1 MEKAVSISN
10 KFRIKPDLPAG
21 FRDYGPA
28 DAIAKQAMIDVIRT
42 TFERFG
48 FDPLETSSV
57 QRTEVLTGG
66 EEDSGKIIFNVKGSQ
81 EEESDLPAV
90 ASAKEGSSLRFDL
103 TVPLARFMA
112 ANPDLPKP
120 FKRYQIGTVWRG
132 ERPQAGR
139 YREFL
144 QADVD
149 IVGSSSIDADAEI
162 AMIIYTVFK
171 NLGVNDFLIKI
182 NNRKLYN
189 ALPKLCG
196 FPEET
201 LWEVLRIIDKLD
213 KIGMDKMENEL
224 EKIIEKE
231 QAVSIRE
238 LLEQFQQSRD
248 ITSITL
254 NGKPLAKEGS
264 EELYRINE
272 LLEAMGMK
280 RGINWNFDISI
291 VRGLSYY
298 TGSVFEVTLP
308 YAPEVGS
315 VCGGGRY
322 DELVAQFTGQN
333 IPAVGVSFGVDRLFA
348 AMEKLG
354 VLRKKQTLTQV
365 LILQLDANL
374 RNDYL
379 TMAQELRNAGIN
391 TALYLGD
398 NQMFQAQLAYAVKK
412 EIPYMMIYGANEA
425 KQNIVAIKNLATRE
439 QAEMPRNELVGYF
452 KKFFLSP

>member
-1 MEKAVSISN
+1 MTEQAKAQKI
-10 KFRIKPDLPAG
+10 KRIKPDLPAG

-28 DAIAKQAMIDVIRT
+28 EAIAKQGMIDIIRT

-90 ASAKEGSSLRFDL
+90 ASAKDGSSLRFDL

-132 ERPQAGR
+132 ERPQQGR

-162 AMIIYTVFK
+162 AMIIYTAFK
-171 NLGVNDFLIKI
+171 NLGIERFVINY
-182 NNRKLYN
+182 NNRKMLN
-189 ALPKLCG
+189 MLPGFAG
-196 FPEET
+196 FPEEK
-201 LWEVLRIIDKLD
+201 LWDALRIIDKKD
-213 KIGMDKMENEL
+213 KIGDDGIFQELQKIFTKTVTDKIL
-224 EKIIEKE
+224 EFLSPSFLPMLQDEGFNDYGEIASTLC
-231 QAVSIRE
+231 QNTGLDADAVRKFFK
-238 LLEQFQQSRD
+238 LERY
-248 ITSITL
+248 L
-254 NGKPLAKEGS
+254 
-264 EELYRINE
+264 
-272 LLEAMGMK
+272 
-280 RGINWNFDISI
+280 

-298 TGSVFEVTLP
+298 TGSVFEVLLP
-308 YAPEVGS
+308 DAPEIGS

-354 VLRKKQTLTQV
+354 VLEKKQTLTQV
-365 LILQLDANL
+365 LILQLDMNL
-374 RNDYL
+374 KNDYL
-379 TMAQELRNAGIN
+379 AMAQELRNAGIN
-391 TALYLGD
+391 TVLYIGD
-398 NQMFQAQLAYAVKK
+398 DQNFQAQLAYALKK
-412 EIPYMMIYGANEA
+412 EIPYVVIYGEQE
-425 KQNIVAIKNLATRE
+425 KEKGIVAIKNLATRE
-439 QAEMPRNELVGYF
+439 QIEVDRKNVAAFFRN
-452 KKFFLSP
+452 

>member
-1 MEKAVSISN
+1 MTDQTKAKKQKPSAAG
-10 KFRIKPDLPAG
+10 KRIKPELPAG

-28 DAIAKQAMIDVIRT
+28 DAIAKQGMIDTIRT

-66 EEDSGKIIFNVKGSQ
+66 EEDSDKIIYRIRPAQRGEIVG
-81 EEESDLPAV
+81 EEARDEN
-90 ASAKEGSSLRFDL
+90 SLRFDL

-112 ANPDLPKP
+112 ANPDILKP

-139 YREFL
+139 YREFM

-171 NLGVNDFLIKI
+171 ELGINSFVINY
-182 NNRKLYN
+182 NNRKMLDK
-189 ALPKLCG
+189 LPGCAG
-196 FPEET
+196 FSEEK
-201 LWEVLRIIDKLD
+201 LWEALRIIDKKD
-213 KIGMDKMENEL
+213 KIGVDGVRNEL
-224 EKIIEKE
+224 KKTFSEKIADKI
-231 QAVSIRE
+231 
-238 LLEQFQQSRD
+238 LEFLMSDFEPTLQGEGFQEYGKIAGMLFQNTGRD
-248 ITSITL
+248 VDRVNKFFKLERTL
-254 NGKPLAKEGS
+254 
-264 EELYRINE
+264 
-272 LLEAMGMK
+272 
-280 RGINWNFDISI
+280 

-298 TGSVFEVTLP
+298 TGSVFEVMLP
-308 YAPEVGS
+308 DAPEVGS

-354 VLRKKQTLTQV
+354 MTTKKQTLTQV
-365 LILQLDANL
+365 IVLQPNTDLKD
-374 RNDYL
+374 DYFV
-379 TMAQELRNAGIN
+379 MAQELRAAGVN

-398 NQMFQAQLAYAVKK
+398 DPMLRGQLNYALKK
-412 EIPYMMIYGANEA
+412 EIPYVVICDEQEKTKGT
-425 KQNIVAIKNLATRE
+425 VAVKNLATRE
-439 QAEMPRNELVGYF
+439 QTEIPRDKLVEYF
-452 KKFFLSP
+452 RK

>member
-1 MEKAVSISN
+1 MPNQEKTKKQKPTAAG
-10 KFRIKPDLPAG
+10 KRIKPDLPAG

-28 DAIAKQAMIDVIRT
+28 EAIAKHGMIDTIRT

-81 EEESDLPAV
+81 EEESDLPAES
-90 ASAKEGSSLRFDL
+90 SAKEGSSLRFDL

-132 ERPQAGR
+132 ERPQQGR

-149 IVGSSSIDADAEI
+149 IVGSSLIEADAEI
-162 AMIIYTVFK
+162 AMIIYTIFK
-171 NLGVNDFLIKI
+171 ELGINNFVINY
-182 NNRKLYN
+182 NNRKMLDK
-189 ALPKLCG
+189 LPDYAE
-196 FPEET
+196 FSEEK
-201 LWEVLRIIDKLD
+201 LWEALRIIDKKD
-213 KIGMDKMENEL
+213 KIGIDGVRNEL
-224 EKIIEKE
+224 KKTFSEKIADKI
-231 QAVSIRE
+231 
-238 LLEQFQQSRD
+238 LEFLMSDFEPTLQGEGFQEYGEIASMLSQNTGLDAGRVNKFFKLER
-248 ITSITL
+248 TL
-254 NGKPLAKEGS
+254 
-264 EELYRINE
+264 
-272 LLEAMGMK
+272 
-280 RGINWNFDISI
+280 

-298 TGSVFEVTLP
+298 TGSVFEVMLP
-308 YAPEVGS
+308 DAPEIGS

-322 DELVAQFTGQN
+322 DELVSQFTGQK

-348 AMEKLG
+348 KMEKLET
-354 VLRKKQTLTQV
+354 LKKQQTLTQV

-374 RNDYL
+374 KNEYFA
-379 TMAQELRNAGIN
+379 MAQELRNAGIN

-398 NQMFQAQLAYAVKK
+398 DTTFQAQLAYALKK
-412 EIPYMMIYGANEA
+412 EIPYVVIHGANEA
-425 KQNIVAIKNLATRE
+425 KQNIVAIKNLQTRE
-439 QAEMPRNELVGYF
+439 QEKVPRDKLVDYF
-452 KKFFLSP
+452 KK